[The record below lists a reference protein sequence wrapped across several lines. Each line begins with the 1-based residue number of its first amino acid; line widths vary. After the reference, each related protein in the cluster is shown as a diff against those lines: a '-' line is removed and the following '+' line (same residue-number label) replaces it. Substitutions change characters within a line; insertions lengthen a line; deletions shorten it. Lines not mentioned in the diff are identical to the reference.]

1 MIAAHS
7 LDGGREAFAR
17 MAWVDSY
24 AQLSAVDRDSALE
37 PEDLERLSI
46 AAYLLGRDADS
57 EEVLA
62 RAHNEYVRRGCLGD
76 AARAA
81 FWLGFQLFG
90 KGEMARGS
98 GWLARARRLVDD
110 APDPCVAQ
118 GLLLVPAALQLMQR
132 GDITAAYD
140 TFSQAAAAGER
151 FRDLNL
157 TTLGRLGQG
166 QALITL
172 GKIAAGVALLDEVM
186 VGVTNAEVSPVIVG
200 IVYCATLD
208 ACSGIFDVRR
218 AHEWT
223 TALSRWCASQPDLV
237 PFRGECLVRRAEIMH
252 LHGAWLDAMREV
264 ERARDAL
271 LQRGE
276 RAAGAAVYELGELHR
291 LRGEFAKAE
300 EAYRLA
306 VQWGQKAQ
314 PGLARLR
321 MDQGQLAAAAA
332 AIRLVAEEAR
342 DRRARSRMLAAY
354 VDIMLAVHDVP
365 AADVAADELS
375 KIAGELES
383 PFLRAVSAHAT
394 GAVLLAK
401 GDTRSA
407 LVALREAA
415 AAWREF
421 PAPYEGAR
429 SGVLVGLACRALG
442 DEDAA
447 ELELDAAQQTFET
460 LGAVPELARLR
471 ELRKKRPSSSAD
483 RLTTREVEVL
493 RLVAAGKTNRTIA
506 DELGISE
513 KTVARHVSNIFRKLG
528 LPTRAAA
535 TAYAYKHELV

>member
-7 LDGGREAFAR
+7 LDRGREAFAR
-17 MAWVDSY
+17 MGWAESY
-24 AQLSAVDRDSALE
+24 AQLSAVDRESPLAPD
-37 PEDLERLSI
+37 DLERLSI

-62 RAHNEYVRRGCLGD
+62 RAHNEYVSRGRFEE

-98 GWLARARRLVDD
+98 GWLARARRLVDEV
-110 APDPCVAQ
+110 PDPCVVQ
-118 GLLLVPAALQLMQR
+118 GFLLVPAALQLMQR
-132 GDITAAYD
+132 GDVMAAYE
-140 TFSQAAAAGER
+140 TFSQAAATGER
-151 FRDLNL
+151 FHDVNL

-166 QALITL
+166 QALIAL
-172 GKIAAGVALLDEVM
+172 GEIAPGVALLDEVM
-186 VGVTNAEVSPVIVG
+186 VDVTNAEVSPVIVG
-200 IVYCATLD
+200 VVYCATLD

-218 AHEWT
+218 AQEWT
-223 TALSRWCASQPDLV
+223 TALSQWCASQPDLV
-237 PFRGECLVRRAEIMH
+237 PFRGECLVRRAEIMQ
-252 LHGAWLDAMREV
+252 LHGAWLEAMGEI

-271 LQRGE
+271 AQRGK
-276 RAAGAAVYELGELHR
+276 RAASAAVYELGELHR

-306 VQWGQKAQ
+306 VQWGHKSQ

-321 MDQGQLAAAAA
+321 MDQGQVAAAAA

-342 DRRARSRMLAAY
+342 DRRARSRMLGAY

-365 AADVAADELS
+365 AAHAAADELS
-375 KIAGELES
+375 KIAGELDS
-383 PFLRAVSAHAT
+383 PFLRAASAHAT

-401 GDTRSA
+401 GDARSA
-407 LVALREAA
+407 LLALRAAA

-421 PAPYEGAR
+421 PVPYEGAR

-447 ELELDAAQQTFET
+447 ELELDAARQTFET
-460 LGAVPELARLR
+460 LGAVPDLVRLR
-471 ELRKKRPSSSAD
+471 EVRKQRSLDSAD
-483 RLTTREVEVL
+483 RLTPRELEVL
-493 RLVAAGKTNRTIA
+493 RLVAAGKTNRAIA

-513 KTVARHVSNIFRKLG
+513 KTVARHVSNIFMKLD

-535 TAYAYKHELV
+535 TAYAYKHDLV

>member
-1 MIAAHS
+1 MIAGHS
-7 LDGGREAFAR
+7 LDRGREAFAR
-17 MAWVDSY
+17 MAWAESY
-24 AQLSAVDRDSALE
+24 TQLSAVDRDSPLA
-37 PEDLERLSI
+37 PDDLERLSI

-57 EEVLA
+57 EEGLA
-62 RAHNEYVRRGCLGD
+62 RAHNEYLNRGGFEE

-81 FWLGFQLFG
+81 FWLGFQLFS

-98 GWLARARRLVDD
+98 GWLARARRLVDEL
-110 APDPCVAQ
+110 PDPCVVQ
-118 GLLLVPAALQLMQR
+118 GFLLVPAALQLMQQ
-132 GDITAAYD
+132 GHIAAAYE
-140 TFSQAAAAGER
+140 TFSQAAATGER
-151 FRDLNL
+151 FQNVNL
-157 TTLGRLGQG
+157 VTLGRLGQG
-166 QALITL
+166 QSLIAL
-172 GKIAAGVALLDEVM
+172 GKIAPGVALLDEVM
-186 VGVTNAEVSPVIVG
+186 VDVTNAEVSPVIVG

-218 AHEWT
+218 AQEWT
-223 TALSRWCASQPDLV
+223 TVLSEWCASQPDLV
-237 PFRGECLVRRAEIMH
+237 PFHGECLVRRAEIMQ
-252 LHGAWLDAMREV
+252 LHGAWPDAIREI

-271 LQRGE
+271 AQRGK
-276 RAAGAAVYELGELHR
+276 RAAGAAIYELGELHR
-291 LRGEFAKAE
+291 LRGEFEKAE

-306 VQWGQKAQ
+306 VQWGHKSQ

-321 MDQGQLAAAAA
+321 MDQGQVAAAAA

-342 DRRARSRMLAAY
+342 DRRARSRMLGAY

-365 AADVAADELS
+365 AAYAAADELS
-375 KIAGELES
+375 KIAGDLDS
-383 PFLRAVSAHAT
+383 PFLRAASAHAT

-401 GDTRSA
+401 GDARSA

-421 PAPYEGAR
+421 PVPYEGAR

-442 DEDAA
+442 DEDVA

-460 LGAVPELARLR
+460 LGAVPDVVRLR
-471 ELRKKRPSSSAD
+471 ELRKKRSSDSAD
-483 RLTTREVEVL
+483 RLTSRELEVL
-493 RLVAAGKTNRTIA
+493 RLVAAGKTNRAIA

-513 KTVARHVSNIFRKLG
+513 KTVARHVSNIFMKLE